1 MLWHGIDNVG
11 LFEFFNPDTLLG
23 IDTMALSEKNFFV
36 LLCGLI
42 LLMAVDYMKKRK
54 VDFKGALARQ
64 NIWFRWLVYYGLIFA
79 VLLLGVYG
87 PEYDASTFIYFQF

>member
-1 MLWHGIDNVG
+1 
-11 LFEFFNPDTLLG
+11 
-23 IDTMALSEKNFFV
+23 
-36 LLCGLI
+36 
-42 LLMAVDYMKKRK
+42 MAVDYMKKKK

-79 VLLLGVYG
+79 VLILGIYG